1 MLVERIMNEDLSVRE
16 TEQIIR
22 ELMGGSKRS
31 TKKSS
36 KKSKS
41 IPQQAQS
48 LNSDLLALED
58 SLREHFTTQ
67 VSIQLKEHETGKIE
81 ITFFSLDDL
90 QRVIELIVQK

>member
-1 MLVERIMNEDLSVRE
+1 MSSHGKI
-16 TEQIIR
+16 
-22 ELMGGSKRS
+22 

-36 KKSKS
+36 KKTKS
-41 IPQQAQS
+41 IPKQAQS

-81 ITFFSLDDL
+81 IAFFSFDDL